1 MLRPVRD
8 SSFCC
13 DGRCLEP
20 GAYCPQQDACPTRA
34 AGHDAECGVITPMV
48 QSKLGA
54 HLRTA
59 RTDAQMEVMREAV
72 MAEVGE
78 ALEERRLRDKW
89 LVRGALIVG
98 AVATGAVIA
107 AWTLV

>member
-1 MLRPVRD
+1 MLRQERD
-8 SSFCC
+8 FCC
-13 DGRCLEP
+13 DGRCLAEEW
-20 GAYCPQQDACPTRA
+20 CPQQDACPTRA

-59 RTDAQMEVMREAV
+59 RTEAQREVMQEA
-72 MAEVGE
+72 MLAEAGE
-78 ALEERRLRDKW
+78 AWEAQRLRDKW
-89 LVRGALIVG
+89 LWRGALIVG